1 MLRPNLMALCLLGL
15 SVQEVSSSSGSLTSL
30 IWAFALTLGL
40 LLAAGFGAP
49 IPEELPI
56 VGAGVWVSQ
65 QPEYGWPRWLILP
78 VCIMG
83 VVISDGC
90 LYGMGRLF
98 GGRLLENR
106 FTKRFVSA
114 EKREKIQENFQKY
127 GVWALLFARFL
138 PAIRSPIFVTA
149 GIMRLSL
156 PKFILADG
164 LYAIPGVSGL
174 FFLSWW
180 FGDQFRVLLEG
191 AESKLHRLRLLIVL
205 LFLAVLVGVLLYHI
219 LRRPV
224 STGDPKELPILGEK
238 VAAKVEVTMQLLPA
252 AKTEVIRKEDLE
264 KASHN
269 GEARASPPR
278 SEAQR

>member
-1 MLRPNLMALCLLGL
+1 MVLRPKLLALLLLGL
-15 SVQEVSSSSGSLTSL
+15 SVQEVSAGNANLSSL

-65 QPEYGWPRWLILP
+65 QPEFGWPRWLILP
-78 VCIMG
+78 VCILG
-83 VVISDGC
+83 VVTSDGC
-90 LYGMGRLF
+90 LYGMGRYF

-106 FTKRFVSA
+106 FTKRFVPT

-156 PKFILADG
+156 TKFLLADG
-164 LYAIPGVSGL
+164 LYAIPGVSGI

-180 FGDQFRVLLEG
+180 FGDQFKVLLEG
-191 AESKLHRLRLLIVL
+191 VENKMQRLRLLIIL
-205 LFLAVLVGVLLYHI
+205 LFLAGLVGVLLYHF

-224 STGDPKELPILGEK
+224 STGDPKELPILGGK
-238 VAAKVEVTMQLLPA
+238 VAAKVDATMQMMPA
-252 AKTEVIRKEDLE
+252 PKTEIMKKED
-264 KASHN
+264 KPPSSN
-269 GEARASPPR
+269 GEAHGAPLKSD
-278 SEAQR
+278 EAH